1 MQRIR
6 KILAIA
12 AISVMTVCTVPVQAE
27 NGGASDTI
35 QIQPVTVKKSGLIKE
50 GTKYFFYDKKGN
62 KLKSKWKTIQKR
74 RYYFKADGTAAVG
87 GTKLENTH
95 MFLISREDCSS
106 HQSRKLYK

>member
-35 QIQPVTVKKSGLIKE
+35 QIQPVTVKKKR
-50 GTKYFFYDKKGN
+50 FY
-62 KLKSKWKTIQKR
+62 KR
-74 RYYFKADGTAAVG
+74 RYKI
-87 GTKLENTH
+87 L
-95 MFLISREDCSS
+95 FL
-106 HQSRKLYK
+106 